1 MKDDLIKLCN
11 DAVKGKIKAQDFYK
25 TLDAIADD
33 ENCPDDIACVIEDC
47 LMELDMQGGA
57 DRAGSNA
64 VKECA
69 KLALEELANV

>member
-1 MKDDLIKLCN
+1 MKEKLTALCK
-11 DAVKGKIKAQDFYK
+11 DALKGKIKAQAFYK
-25 TLDAIADD
+25 ELDAIAED

-69 KLALEELANV
+69 KLALEELEQV